1 MKITCCD
8 VPECVE
14 DWQVELA
21 DEVKRLTVALF
32 HLMDK
37 IITKYVMH
45 DDIDVLNVVLGLS
58 HLLNEHR
65 HLLVNQPLHSCF
77 AETKVPESKF

>member
-1 MKITCCD
+1 M
-8 VPECVE
+8 
-14 DWQVELA
+14 L
-21 DEVKRLTVALF
+21 
-32 HLMDK
+32 
-37 IITKYVMH
+37 
-45 DDIDVLNVVLGLS
+45 DDIDVLNVVMGLS